1 MIAAIDYRTILAPTL
16 PGQRGREKNKLNMRI
31 LLIAL
36 FITII
41 IGCDVTYTN
50 SEVKNMVVGDTVFC
64 TAYREPM
71 HALITRNDTTRMIIC
86 YKRAWSM
93 SDLEYGREK
102 CQTYS
107 DFRIN
112 QNF

>member
-1 MIAAIDYRTILAPTL
+1 
-16 PGQRGREKNKLNMRI
+16 MRL

-36 FITII
+36 SITII

-93 SDLEYGREK
+93 SDLDYGREK